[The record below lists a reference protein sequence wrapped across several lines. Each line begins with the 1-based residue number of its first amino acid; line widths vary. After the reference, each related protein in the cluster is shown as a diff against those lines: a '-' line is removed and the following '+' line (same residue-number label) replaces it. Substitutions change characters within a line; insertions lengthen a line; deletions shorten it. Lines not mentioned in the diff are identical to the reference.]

1 MPIGAYNSAWPD
13 IHMNPEEAVR
23 AHLDVTDPGRGLLV
37 PIHWGTFRLAPH
49 PWAEPVERLLAAAEP
64 VHVSVAVPKPGQ
76 QVDPASPG
84 EFDGWWR
91 A

>member
-1 MPIGAYNSAWPD
+1 
-13 IHMNPEEAVR
+13 
-23 AHLDVTDPGRGLLV
+23 GRGLLV

-49 PWAEPVERLLAAAEP
+49 RWAEPVERLLAAAEP

-76 QVDPASPG
+76 HVDPASPG